1 MGPRAGVTRIP
12 SRFVPSWLVRSWL
25 VPAVWLLTFSLLA
38 ACSGSTTAGGTGT
51 GPDDHSDGPGVT
63 GDTVKIGFVLL
74 DSTRLASAL
83 KLDLPDQGDQQAQID
98 VMVDWVNENGGIA
111 GRQVEAVTRDF
122 DALLDSAEA
131 EETLCNEFTQD
142 DEVFAVVLWG
152 MFQENLRPCFA
163 QRDTMMVEGT
173 LYPLPEATM
182 GELAPFYL
190 APNFPTYDQVIAGL
204 DGVFAETGYLDGGTV
219 GVLGVDTAANRRIY
233 EDQLAP
239 VLEAAGS
246 EAVEVRWIDLT
257 DSANTRAG
265 YEQAVIAYK
274 AAGVD
279 RLVTLGGSRLLSFFL
294 DYATKQHFLPQ
305 LALSSYDNIDFN
317 VVSYPEAMG
326 EAVGLSIAPSW
337 DFTEELIPS
346 PMNDEEA
353 ECRDVLAAGGI
364 DVGGRQEARTAM
376 YNCDALRLLRD
387 AAESAGI
394 GAGDPL
400 NAVAL
405 HGAVV
410 GLGDEWAAA
419 ENYATALSK
428 VASGGAGYQVFTMD
442 TSGAGTTLVGD
453 PAEFG

>member
-1 MGPRAGVTRIP
+1 M
-12 SRFVPSWLVRSWL
+12 
-25 VPAVWLLTFSLLA
+25 
-38 ACSGSTTAGGTGT
+38 
-51 GPDDHSDGPGVT
+51 
-63 GDTVKIGFVLL
+63 
-74 DSTRLASAL
+74 
-83 KLDLPDQGDQQAQID
+83 
-98 VMVDWVNENGGIA
+98 
-111 GRQVEAVTRDF
+111 
-122 DALLDSAEA
+122 
-131 EETLCNEFTQD
+131 
-142 DEVFAVVLWG
+142 
-152 MFQENLRPCFA
+152 
-163 QRDTMMVEGT
+163 
-173 LYPLPEATM
+173 
-182 GELAPFYL
+182 
-190 APNFPTYDQVIAGL
+190 
-204 DGVFAETGYLDGGTV
+204 
-219 GVLGVDTAANRRIY
+219 
-233 EDQLAP
+233 
-239 VLEAAGS
+239 
-246 EAVEVRWIDLT
+246 
-257 DSANTRAG
+257 
-265 YEQAVIAYK
+265 
-274 AAGVD
+274 
-279 RLVTLGGSRLLSFFL
+279 
-294 DYATKQHFLPQ
+294 
-305 LALSSYDNIDFN
+305 
-317 VVSYPEAMG
+317 
-326 EAVGLSIAPSW
+326 GLSIAPSW